1 MLRRLLCLFSLY
13 RFGRDLARF
22 KAQALLA
29 GLPTA
34 CLHLPL
40 TKKAKR
46 KLRLI
51 SEDRPGLF
59 LRQSGVSM
67 QTLAAFFALYPDIA
81 GRCRSDLLAKAADT
95 MTEFAD
101 TADQKEQKQFVCLL
115 KIFYTLAGRNPVY
128 KQLAEKF
135 EHLGGTELDF
145 RFEAAA
151 LERLHDHFYED
162 DCLTTLLPDWPRT
175 TKEHLTLIPYDGL
188 RALSDSS
195 DKEKTVRCLIKAVVL
210 MILRD
215 GFVVMPSA
223 AGCRCDNT
231 GTPYFIRSRLPVEL
245 SAQERLFLSSFL
257 EALCAKDYRQ
267 AAKALLTSGFMPAF
281 FPAPRLIRLIEDADR
296 RSALLTA
303 GQKADCFLKYFAD
316 NGIFLPFS
324 LRYCVFSLK
333 KTEHLCRTFLKAQGD
348 IWLHGK
354 TEFFDF
360 LDKGKALPLNTQNN
374 AADIRTAFGLAPHH
388 AERLAIQN
396 KKIPSFQED
405 PEKIPDILY
414 RHTWGSRFQPRGRH
428 RLIIT
433 LLILTVLTVG
443 LFLI

>member
-81 GRCRSDLLAKAADT
+81 GRYRSDLLAKAADT

-303 GQKADCFLKYFAD
+303 GQKADCFLK
-316 NGIFLPFS
+316 
-324 LRYCVFSLK
+324 
-333 KTEHLCRTFLKAQGD
+333 AQGD

-360 LDKGKALPLNTQNN
+360 LDRGKALPLNTQNN